1 MKNKQG
7 GENKRPILIIDD
19 DEAHLKTLSD
29 ILELEELRPI
39 CCTTGK
45 CALEAVKNYSL
56 NVAILDLRLPDIN
69 GLELLKQLKGQNPDI
84 KVIVNTGYAS
94 LESVMTALNREAFA
108 YVKKMG
114 DIEELLAHVH
124 RAFHAHLAVY
134 SDKLEREVNKRT
146 AELAQANKKLIID
159 ITRRK
164 QAEVALKESEERFR
178 RLAEASF
185 EGIVISDNG
194 KILDINERFAE
205 MFGYKVDENIG
216 MDILNL
222 VAPESRE
229 LVLHHVSSGFEKPYE
244 HLAVH
249 NDGTIFPVE
258 SHAKSIPYEGRKIRV
273 TSVRNITE
281 RKKSQESL
289 IKHEKDLKKLTTQ
302 LVKTQEAERRRL
314 SLELHD
320 EMGQALTAIKIDL
333 STLEKDLPSG
343 LEQSITER
351 LSETNHLVDGLIDQ
365 IHEISLDL
373 RPKMLDDLGLKPT
386 LSWYSNR
393 FAKRQN
399 IPVQFE
405 AGDLKKRLAPE
416 YETVLYRVTQETLTN
431 IAKYAKADSVKIDL
445 KEINNFIRLT
455 IEDDGIGFDL
465 DEVTSREPD
474 KRGSG
479 LIGIEERG
487 AALNGKLDIRSAP
500 DKGTRITFQFPAE
513 EKI

>member
-1 MKNKQG
+1 MDDKLS
-7 GENKRPILIIDD
+7 GEKRQRILIIDD
-19 DEAHLKTLSD
+19 DEAHLKTLAD
-29 ILELEELRPI
+29 ILELEELLPI
-39 CCTTGK
+39 CCSTGK
-45 CALEAVKNYSL
+45 QALEAIKNSAL

-69 GLELLKQLKGQNPDI
+69 GLELLKQLKKHNPDI

-94 LESVMTALNREAFA
+94 LESAMTALNEEAFA

-114 DIEELLAHVH
+114 DIEELLSHVH
-124 RAFHAHLAVY
+124 RAFHSHLAIY
-134 SDKLEREVNKRT
+134 SDKLEQEVNKRT
-146 AELAQANKKLIID
+146 AELAQTNKNLKVD
-159 ITRRK
+159 IARRRL
-164 QAEVALKESEERFR
+164 AEEALKESEERFR

-185 EGIVISDNG
+185 EGIVISDNS

-222 VAPESRE
+222 VAPESQD
-229 LVLHHVSSGFEKPYE
+229 LVLHRISSGYEEPYE
-244 HLAVH
+244 YLAVH
-249 NDGTIFPVE
+249 KDGTIFAVE
-258 SHAKSIPYEGRKIRV
+258 THAKSIPYEGRKIRV
-273 TSVRNITE
+273 TSVRNISE

-333 STLEKDLPSG
+333 STIEKDLPSEV
-343 LEQSITER
+343 EQSITER
-351 LSETNHLVDGLIDQ
+351 LAETNHLVDGLIDQ

-386 LSWYSNR
+386 LNWYSNR

-399 IPVQFE
+399 IPVRFE

-431 IAKYAKADSVKIDL
+431 IAKYARADNVKIDL
-445 KEINNFIRLT
+445 KETNNFIRLT

-465 DEVTSREPD
+465 DEVTGREPD

-479 LIGIEERG
+479 LIGIQERG
-487 AALNGKLDIRSAP
+487 ATLNGKLEIQSAP
-500 DKGTRITFQFPAE
+500 DKGTRITLQFPVE